1 MERNRSLIKFKNIK
15 NYFSVDY
22 INYVFRKKIMRLK
35 SKIIF
40 NLFILFFSFEI
51 LEIKAHNII
60 NGGCKDH
67 CSTFHDNRGDENK
80 IKIFKKDKKLFK
92 EQNSCINNSLC
103 RG

>member
-1 MERNRSLIKFKNIK
+1 
-15 NYFSVDY
+15 
-22 INYVFRKKIMRLK
+22 MRLN
-35 SKIIF
+35 SKIFINF
-40 NLFILFFSFEI
+40 FILFFSFEI

-67 CSTFHDNRGDENK
+67 CSTLNNRVNENK